1 MVFSFQNGPRFEH
14 AWSLFL
20 QRYAL
25 FLKIRIIW
33 SPFLHQFW
41 GSWSLFYAQG
51 KSEKYYHVLFQTIA
65 VPLHPKN
72 SGSLRL
78 THGCKKIEKQGM
90 TPT

>member
-1 MVFSFQNGPRFEH
+1 MACRPYNTGRCLLLRLFNPSKLWG
-14 AWSLFL
+14 SL
-20 QRYAL
+20 Q
-25 FLKIRIIW
+25 IW